1 MKIHTETATSVAT
14 FAKHL
19 RGAFAWRA
27 AKAGARFARTRPARL
42 LSSVWE
48 FLTLRSVPVDRLL
61 TGGYAEL
68 KHCLLENSPHVRFLR
83 EFRDA
88 ERIDPTRFQQSD
100 YYRHACGDIATFGS
114 FFGITDPAR
123 IIDQAYYFLDMYR
136 TLRNGSDLSLEERYL
151 DRNGFHSRDG
161 HLKVARVRGTE
172 YFVIKDGHH
181 RFAAYYVLGKRTVK
195 VRIAGK
201 AKITW
206 SELQQRGLVSPE
218 VDGSRTFVKEL
229 KQALSRFLR
238 RLFIAVYRR
247 SRHARFPDR
256 VNVGFLSDEF
266 SHPELMPFGGYGTT
280 LKYVTDYCNAGPS
293 RMRGDVL
300 LCERKDIPSVLI
312 KRYHNADVVFLPRWP
327 GLRAQFQCSRLLIGR
342 KINALIGLDHYR
354 SYEFYLEQFPCIP
367 WLVWIKDPK
376 DRLVWEKLATVELE
390 IRAWGATTIE
400 ELIEQGERRG
410 ESLRRMLDLSAR
422 YGRKVMFA
430 AEAKHLADIARRL
443 YALDS
448 MQAFHWP
455 KPIPVSAD
463 PPSFSSRPSFLFLAR
478 LDPIKRPWI
487 FCELARRFPA
497 ADFYL
502 AGTTHH
508 PELMNPVLEP
518 YRNISNLKFLGR
530 VDGAEKDRLLKET
543 WAVINTSIHEGVP
556 VAMLEGF
563 AFGKPTIAAL
573 DPDGLTSKF
582 GIFVGERLGN
592 GNDPE
597 TLDRFSAA
605 IEQIITAF
613 DKQGVG
619 RKAQD
624 YIARVHS
631 FSYFESA
638 LLQALGVSEQAESR
652 Q

>member
-1 MKIHTETATSVAT
+1 MKTHIGTVTSVVT

-19 RGAFAWRA
+19 KGALAWRA
-27 AKAGARFARTRPARL
+27 AKTGARLSRTLPARF

-48 FLTLRSVPVDRLL
+48 FLTLRSVPVERLL
-61 TGGYAEL
+61 TGGYTEM

-88 ERIDPTRFQQSD
+88 ERIDPIRFQQSD
-100 YYRHACGDIATFGS
+100 YYRHACADIATFGS

-136 TLRNGSDLSLEERYL
+136 TLRNGYGLSLKEQYL
-151 DRNGFHSRDG
+151 DRSGFHSRDG
-161 HLKVARVRGTE
+161 RLKVARVQGTE

-181 RFAAYYVLGKRTVK
+181 RFAAYYVLGRRMVK
-195 VRIAGK
+195 ARVLGK
-201 AKITW
+201 ANISW
-206 SELQQRGLVSPE
+206 AELQRRGVVSAE
-218 VDGSRTFVKEL
+218 TDGSRTFMKEL
-229 KQALSRFLR
+229 KRILSGLVRF
-238 RLFIAVYRR
+238 LFIAFYRL
-247 SRHARFPDR
+247 SRHARYAER
-256 VNVGFLSDEF
+256 VHVGFLSDEF

-280 LKYVTDYCNAGPS
+280 LKYVTDYCNTGPS
-293 RMRGDVL
+293 HMRGDVL
-300 LCERKDIPSVLI
+300 LCERKDIPGVLV

-327 GLRAQFQCSRLLIGR
+327 GMRSQIQCSRILARRG
-342 KINALIGLDHYR
+342 INLFVGLDHYQ
-354 SYEFYLEQFPCIP
+354 SYEFYLEHFPAIP

-422 YGRKVMFA
+422 YGRKVLFA

-455 KPIPVSAD
+455 KPIPVS
-463 PPSFSSRPSFLFLAR
+463 PEPRSFSSRPSFLFLAR

-518 YRNISNLKFLGR
+518 YRNVSNLKFLGR
-530 VDGAEKDRLLKET
+530 VDGAEKDRLLKEA
-543 WAVINTSIHEGVP
+543 WAIINTSIHEGVP

-582 GIFVGERLGN
+582 GIFVGERPGN

-605 IEQIITAF
+605 IEHMITAF

-619 RKAQD
+619 REAQN

-631 FSYFESA
+631 LSSFESA
-638 LLQALGVSEQAESR
+638 LLQALGVSEQSESR
-652 Q
+652 E